1 MQQMME
7 VNPEG
12 DSDEE
17 ESEDETTTSSQNKVA
32 AETAGETKK
41 EK

>member
-12 DSDEE
+12 DSDDE
-17 ESEDETTTSSQNKVA
+17 ESEDETVA
-32 AETAGETKK
+32 SAAPS
-41 EK
+41 